1 MKVSAD
7 VPPATN
13 VPKHSFRRLH
23 GNWHGKMPVPPKHD
37 QHINGHN
44 AEYPPKTGRVERLSA
59 PVKCTENDTYRF
71 YRKTKRHDIHQI
83 GKHGV
88 THRLVKSFRVTYC
101 NILYCIHILFYLYAI
116 ICISSFLRIVLMDEN
131 PTSCTVLP
139 ILPEYRQPYHL
150 SVPSTFFPSSGSL
163 ASRLIRKQPP
173 SRENTRHFRQRYVYR
188 RPK

>member
-1 MKVSAD
+1 M
-7 VPPATN
+7 
-13 VPKHSFRRLH
+13 FRQRQTSRSTH
-23 GNWHGKMPVPPKHD
+23 FVGSTEIGTVRCPFRQNHD

-131 PTSCTVLP
+131 PTSCN
-139 ILPEYRQPYHL
+139 R
-150 SVPSTFFPSSGSL
+150 SSNSAG
-163 ASRLIRKQPP
+163 
-173 SRENTRHFRQRYVYR
+173 V
-188 RPK
+188 